1 MPSTGIQSPEYV
13 LQYCKNYSVCLRHF
27 SFVYLLYSK
36 VMIIILASTIVHIF
50 YIYVSINFRGENIS
64 ILAILCTSA
73 SVDIRYVV
81 LIVWDK
87 HCHNC
92 YVLHIRTLN
101 WSKNVL

>member
-1 MPSTGIQSPEYV
+1 MPSTGIQSPKYV
-13 LQYCKNYSVCLRHF
+13 LQYCKNYFIFLLKVII
-27 SFVYLLYSK
+27 YLLYSK
-36 VMIIILASTIVHIF
+36 IMIIILAGTIVHIF

-73 SVDIRYVV
+73 SVDILYVV